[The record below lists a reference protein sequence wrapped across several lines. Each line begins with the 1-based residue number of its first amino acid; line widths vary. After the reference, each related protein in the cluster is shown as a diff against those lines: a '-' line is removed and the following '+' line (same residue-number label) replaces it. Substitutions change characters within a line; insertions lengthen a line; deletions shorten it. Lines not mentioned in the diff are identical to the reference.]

1 MRSDTEYLT
10 TSDLAQRWR
19 LSPWTIR
26 DYARRGLIQPV
37 ARIGREFRFP
47 STAKLTMPST
57 GNTRQQVV
65 DDAGARSAFDAFV
78 RALSD
83 LAVR

>member
-26 DYARRGLIQPV
+26 DYARRGLIEPV
-37 ARIGREFRFP
+37 ARVGREFRFP
-47 STAKLTMPST
+47 NTAKLTAPSSPA
-57 GNTRQQVV
+57 RQQLA
-65 DDAGARSAFDAFV
+65 DEPRARSPFDDFA
-78 RALSD
+78 RALAD
-83 LAVR
+83 LAER

>member
-10 TSDLAQRWR
+10 TRDLAQRWR

-37 ARIGREFRFP
+37 ARVGREFRFP
-47 STAKLTMPST
+47 STATLSAPCAPAP
-57 GNTRQQVV
+57 QQL
-65 DDAGARSAFDAFV
+65 AEQPRARSAFDDFA
-78 RALSD
+78 RALAD
-83 LAVR
+83 LVER